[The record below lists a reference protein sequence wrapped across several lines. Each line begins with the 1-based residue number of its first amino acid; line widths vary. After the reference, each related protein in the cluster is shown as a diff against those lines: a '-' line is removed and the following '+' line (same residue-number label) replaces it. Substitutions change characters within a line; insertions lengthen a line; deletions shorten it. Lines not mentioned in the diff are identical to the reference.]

1 MSKMYFSGIAA
12 WMIALGVAGLEAPFC
27 QAAVTPVLGDALS
40 VALTQELSKSYAG
53 AQIDLGAIR
62 WVRGDASTPFQ
73 TVMIYGDDARGN
85 AHFLLQ
91 GGSSGV
97 NTQNPSAEGWVNF
110 SAWLPAKVALRRV
123 HPGEKLTAEAFAT
136 RKVDVSTGTAREY
149 RGVMFSANDEV
160 TSFESTQTVLEG
172 QFLLNSGTRRV
183 PDVRRGDSV
192 RIQLISGDLTLS
204 TQGIAQEAGYLNTSV
219 RALTTRSK
227 REVSGLLK
235 ADGVL
240 EVKL

>member
-1 MSKMYFSGIAA
+1 MMNMDFRASLVSLLV
-12 WMIALGVAGLEAPFC
+12 LGGLQTGLC
-27 QAAVTPVLGDALS
+27 QAALVPVASDALS

-62 WVRGDASTPFQ
+62 WVRGYASTPFQ

-91 GGSSGV
+91 GGSSEV
-97 NTQNPSAEGWVNF
+97 NTQNLSAEGWVNF

-123 HPGEKLTAEAFAT
+123 HPGEKLTAEAFVT

-149 RGVMFSANDEV
+149 RGVMFPASEEV
-160 TSFESTQTVLEG
+160 ASFESTQTVLEG

-192 RIQLISGDLTLS
+192 RIQLVSGDLTLS